1 MKRFMVFIILFF
13 ACNKKDRSWNL
24 LKKPEITTS
33 AITNIGT
40 DAATGGGSIISD
52 GGSAITRRGVC
63 FGTNSMPTIDN
74 TSTNDQGGS
83 GVFTSSLSGLKP
95 NTLYHV
101 RAYAINSVGVAY
113 GNVIS
118 FTTITGVTDLNCAS
132 AINNGTLT
140 SGIAASNV
148 SSAVPYTGGNG
159 GTYSAQT
166 VASTGVT
173 GLTARL
179 FAGNFAN
186 GSGYLGFTI
195 TGTPSSAGTASFAL
209 SIGGQS
215 CSLSRTVNSLAGS
228 ITTLNC
234 GSATNNGTLIQGA
247 AAGGVSSSMFYLG
260 GNGGNYSAQ
269 SVNSTGVTGLTAT
282 LPAGTFA
289 NGSGSLTYTITGTP
303 SSGGTASFALSIGG
317 QSCTLIRTVNG
328 GSPAGCGAMNVHN
341 STLTYGS
348 MTDQDGNV
356 YKTLV
361 IVTQEWMVEN
371 LRARTYRNGVV
382 IPEVTDAATWGG
394 LTTGASCWYNN
405 DSATYACPFGRLY
418 NWYAVASS
426 NNVCPTGWHVPTDA
440 EWTTLENQLGG
451 SSIAG
456 GKMKS
461 TGTLYW
467 QSPNTSADNSSGFS
481 GLAGGSRNNNGAF
494 GNFGYDGYWW
504 SSSENNTYSALSRLM
519 NYNNGNTYSTNAN
532 KSVGFSVRC
541 MRD

>member
-1 MKRFMVFIILFF
+1 
-13 ACNKKDRSWNL
+13 
-24 LKKPEITTS
+24 
-33 AITNIGT
+33 
-40 DAATGGGSIISD
+40 
-52 GGSAITRRGVC
+52 
-63 FGTNSMPTIDN
+63 
-74 TSTNDQGGS
+74 
-83 GVFTSSLSGLKP
+83 
-95 NTLYHV
+95 
-101 RAYAINSVGVAY
+101 
-113 GNVIS
+113 
-118 FTTITGVTDLNCAS
+118 
-132 AINNGTLT
+132 
-140 SGIAASNV
+140 
-148 SSAVPYTGGNG
+148 
-159 GTYSAQT
+159 
-166 VASTGVT
+166 
-173 GLTARL
+173 
-179 FAGNFAN
+179 
-186 GSGYLGFTI
+186 
-195 TGTPSSAGTASFAL
+195 
-209 SIGGQS
+209 
-215 CSLSRTVNSLAGS
+215 
-228 ITTLNC
+228 
-234 GSATNNGTLIQGA
+234 
-247 AAGGVSSSMFYLG
+247 
-260 GNGGNYSAQ
+260 
-269 SVNSTGVTGLTAT
+269 
-282 LPAGTFA
+282 
-289 NGSGSLTYTITGTP
+289 
-303 SSGGTASFALSIGG
+303 
-317 QSCTLIRTVNG
+317 
-328 GSPAGCGAMNVHN
+328 MNVHN